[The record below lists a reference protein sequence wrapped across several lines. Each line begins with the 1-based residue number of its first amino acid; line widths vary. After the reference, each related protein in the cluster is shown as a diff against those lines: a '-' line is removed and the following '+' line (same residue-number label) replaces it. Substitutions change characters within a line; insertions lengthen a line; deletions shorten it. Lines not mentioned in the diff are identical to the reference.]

1 MLIKIYI
8 YAVFILL
15 ISSALLFYGIEYKAG
30 RIESV
35 YSWYCST
42 VLLRK

>member
-1 MLIKIYI
+1 MFIKIYI
-8 YAVFILL
+8 YAVVILL
-15 ISSALLFYGIEYKAG
+15 ISSVLLSYGIEYKAG

-35 YSWYCST
+35 YSWYYST